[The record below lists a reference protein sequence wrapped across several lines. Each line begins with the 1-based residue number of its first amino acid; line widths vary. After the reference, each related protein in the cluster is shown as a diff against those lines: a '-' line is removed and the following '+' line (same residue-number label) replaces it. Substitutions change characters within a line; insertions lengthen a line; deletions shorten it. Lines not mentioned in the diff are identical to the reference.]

1 MKTLDTKDKYIELR
15 AEGLSQR
22 TCAKRLGV
30 SAASVS
36 RWEAEMAESISE
48 ARKRRLEEVYERY
61 GMMKE
66 ARLRRL
72 GGTIERLDKAAAA
85 IDYQA
90 IPAERIL
97 DLQIK
102 FQEAF
107 RDEYVSTGG
116 GGKGLSPEGDL
127 AAAYKALSDIL
138 RRLQE
143 GAITDTQA
151 RGELAIC
158 EALIKTKE
166 TMELEKKLASLEE
179 AISKKRDN

>member
-1 MKTLDTKDKYIELR
+1 MKTLETKDKYIELR

-22 TCAKRLGV
+22 ACAKRLGV
-30 SAASVS
+30 AAASVS
-36 RWEAEMAESISE
+36 RWDAEMAGRISE
-48 ARKRRLEEVYERY
+48 ARKRRLDELYERY

-72 GGTIERLDKAAAA
+72 GGTIERLDKAAEA

-97 DLQIK
+97 DLQIR

-107 RDEYVSTGG
+107 RNEYVSTDGG
-116 GGKGLSPEGDL
+116 AGLDAGGDL

-143 GAITDTQA
+143 GEITDTQA

-179 AISKKRDN
+179 AISKKKG

>member
-1 MKTLDTKDKYIELR
+1 MKTLETKDKYIELR

-22 TCAKRLGV
+22 ACAKRLGIG
-30 SAASVS
+30 AASVC
-36 RWEAEMAESISE
+36 RWDAELSERISE
-48 ARKRRLEEVYERY
+48 ARKRRLEELYERY

-72 GGTIERLDKAAAA
+72 GEAISRLDKAAER

-97 DLQIK
+97 DLQIRLG
-102 FQEAF
+102 AAI
-107 RDEYVSTGG
+107 RDEYISPTGAA
-116 GGKGLSPEGDL
+116 GLSPEGDL
-127 AAAYKALSDIL
+127 GAAYQALCDIL

-158 EALIKTKE
+158 EALIKAKE
-166 TMELEKKLASLEE
+166 TMELEKKLATLEE
-179 AISKKRDN
+179 AISEKRSK